1 MNNFSLFKPWV
12 VPALPKLYYLFFLC
26 CLSGVYSQNKT
37 IIGTV
42 TDANGVLPN
51 VTVTVKGTGFST
63 LSNLNGSYSTTA
75 QSNDVLVFSFI
86 GYKTEEIAINDRQ
99 TIDVLMQED
108 ASLLQEVTINA
119 GYYSV
124 KGKERTGS
132 IARITSKDIEKQPV
146 TNVLAT
152 MQGRMA
158 GVNIQQQ
165 TGLAGSSFSI
175 QIRGTNS
182 VHSDG
187 NEPLYI
193 IDGVPYASQSLGNTI
208 LSAGI
213 RAGNVSPLNNINPA
227 DIASIEVLKDADA
240 TSIYGS
246 RGANGVILITT
257 KKGKSGKSRLSIQ
270 SYTSMGTVASK
281 LDLMNTPQYLAMRKE
296 AFANDG
302 ITVYPENAYD
312 VNGTWSA
319 TKHTDWQKELIGGT
333 AYISNFQAAISG
345 GSTSTQY
352 LLSSTFRKETTV
364 YPGDS
369 NYRNAVMHSSIVHK
383 SADDK
388 FKLTFN
394 ADYASDKN
402 TLPGVDLTSEALKLA
417 PNAPD
422 LYDPNGNLNWENG
435 TFQNPLGYL
444 NGEYLSKT
452 QSFIAN
458 ALVSY
463 KFPKGFEFRTS
474 FGYTDIRLSESKTS
488 PTTMYSPF
496 NNVGNDI
503 AELYINDGKKSSWI
517 IEPQLNWQKKWN
529 DLEINILTGT
539 TLQVQNSESLAIN
552 GLGFPND
559 ALIHSIA
566 AATNIYIVNQ
576 EFTAY
581 RYNAL
586 FARIN
591 LNLKS
596 QYILNMTGRRDG
608 SSRFGPDNRFANFG
622 AIGAAW
628 LFSKNRLFLDS
639 KVLNFGK
646 LRSSFG
652 TTGNDQIG
660 DYQFLDTYG
669 LAANNYNGVIGIQPM
684 RLFNSSFG
692 WETNK
697 KLEVAIDLGFFND
710 AIFLTTAWFRNR
722 SSSQLVGE
730 TLPGTTGFSSIM
742 TNLDATVQNTGV
754 EVELQTVNFK
764 KKNFKWTTTFN
775 LTIPQNKLLSFPKL
789 QESSYANYLVVGES
803 INVQKVYHY
812 TGINTTT
819 GTYSFQDF
827 DNNGLINATGDRQL
841 TKDIAPKYYGGFGNQ
856 LTYKNITLDFLFQ
869 FNKQLGRNYL
879 YTTNIAG
886 TFTNLPVEM
895 QNHYPQ
901 NGENALVQQYT
912 TGTNSAAT
920 SAYFNYRNSDATIS
934 DASYIKL
941 KSICLTYAL
950 PNPLSKTFAG
960 SIYVEGRNLFT
971 ITNYRGLDPENQS
984 TNYLPPLRQVTLG
997 LQISF

>member
-1 MNNFSLFKPWV
+1 MNKNSVFKPRV
-12 VPALPKLYYLFFLC
+12 VKVLPKIYSFFFLC
-26 CLSGVYSQNKT
+26 CLSGVYGQNT
-37 IIGTV
+37 NITGIV
-42 TDANGVLPN
+42 TDDNGALAGVSILLKSRP
-51 VTVTVKGTGFST
+51 VATLTDEKGNYAIIAG
-63 LSNLNGSYSTTA
+63 
-75 QSNDVLVFSFI
+75 SNDILIFSFM
-86 GYKTEEIAINDRQ
+86 GYKTVEIPVKNHSIINVHLR
-99 TIDVLMQED
+99 ED
-108 ASLLQEVTINA
+108 ATNLKEVTINA

-124 KGKERTGS
+124 KDKERTGS

-182 VHSDG
+182 VRSDG

-213 RAGNVSPLNNINPA
+213 RAGNVSPLNTINPA

-246 RGANGVILITT
+246 RGANGVVLITT
-257 KKGKSGKSRLSIQ
+257 KKGKAGKSRLSIQ

-281 LDLMNTPQYLAMRKE
+281 LDLMNTPQYLAIRKE

-312 VNGTWSA
+312 VNGTWSV

-333 AYISNFQAAISG
+333 AYISNFQAALSG

-388 FKLTFN
+388 FNLTFN
-394 ADYASDKN
+394 ADYATDKN

-422 LYDPNGNLNWENG
+422 LYDRNRNLNWENG

-452 QSFIAN
+452 QSLIAN
-458 ALVSY
+458 ALVLY

-517 IEPQLNWQKKWN
+517 VEPQLNWQKKWN
-529 DLEINILTGT
+529 DLEINILAGT

-559 ALIHSIA
+559 ALINSIA

-660 DYQFLDTYG
+660 DYQFLNTYG
-669 LAANNYNGVIGIQPM
+669 LAATNYNGVIGIQPM

-754 EVELQTVNFK
+754 EVELQTVNLK

-812 TGINTTT
+812 TGINSTT

-841 TKDIAPKYYGGFGNQ
+841 TKDTAPKYYGGFGNQ

-886 TFTNLPVEM
+886 TFTNLPAEM
-895 QNHYPQ
+895 ANHYPQ

-950 PNPLSKTFAG
+950 PHPLSKTFAG

-984 TNYLPPLRQVTLG
+984 TNYLPPLRQITLG